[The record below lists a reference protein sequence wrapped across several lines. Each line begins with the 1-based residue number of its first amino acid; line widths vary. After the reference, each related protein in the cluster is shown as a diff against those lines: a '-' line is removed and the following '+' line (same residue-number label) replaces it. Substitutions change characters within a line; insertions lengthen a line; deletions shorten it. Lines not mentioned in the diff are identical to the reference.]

1 MQTLIQKIMVPID
14 FSEASEAAARYA
26 AALARTVSASV
37 HLIHV
42 LEVVPFAPGP
52 LEFYAGESEPAR
64 EARYEAACTRLN
76 ALAAS
81 MTANATRVTT
91 EVRSGA
97 TADRIGEAV
106 IDYGA
111 DLVVMS
117 THGRTGLSHLLLGSV
132 AERLIRTARCP
143 VLAIRGC
150 ARVPEN
156 RELQEEMADVCS
168 CDLAASGR

>member
-1 MQTLIQKIMVPID
+1 MQTFIQKIIVPID

-26 AALARTVSASV
+26 ATLARTVGASV

-42 LEVVPFAPGP
+42 LDEVPLAPAP

-64 EARYEAACTRLN
+64 EARYQAASTRLTS
-76 ALAAS
+76 LAAS
-81 MTANATRVTT
+81 LSANATRVTS

-143 VLAIRGC
+143 VLAIRGS
-150 ARVPEN
+150 ARVPETL
-156 RELQEEMADVCS
+156 EQQAEMADVCS
-168 CDLAASGR
+168 CDLAAPVR